1 MYDIIVIGAG
11 PGGYI
16 AAERAGALG
25 KRVLLLEKSELGGVC
40 LNAGCIPTKTLLHAS
55 KLYAH
60 ASNGEG
66 YGVKAQNVSFDI
78 KTAMAW
84 KRKVIETNRKGIAY
98 QMKRFGVEVLRGEA
112 KFLGPGTVSV
122 DGAEKRAQHVI
133 IATGSSPARPPIPG
147 IENPKV
153 VTSTELLSIDSLPGS
168 ITVIGG
174 GYIGM
179 EFASFFSNLGVRVTV
194 VEMMDEII
202 PFMEPE
208 FAAQLRKSM
217 KGVEFMLGTKVV
229 SADGGTL
236 TCEKNGVR
244 ETVTSDLILLS
255 TGRVPNVK
263 GMGFEEAGLDL
274 DRRGIKVD
282 ERMKTNLPGVFAI
295 GDVTG
300 LSLLA
305 HSASRM
311 GEVAVN
317 TIAGKPDRMRLHAV
331 PWAVYTMPEVAGCGL
346 TEADAVKAGRRIKVR
361 SMQLRAN
368 ARFLAEHGA
377 EAGGGERGMIKV
389 VTDSETDVILG
400 VQMLGSG
407 CSELAFGAALMIEA
421 ELRAGDVKDTVFPH
435 PTVSEVLRDVLWE

>member
-1 MYDIIVIGAG
+1 MYDIIIIGAG

-25 KRVLLLEKSELGGVC
+25 KRVLLVEKSELGGVC

-60 ASNGEG
+60 ALHGEG
-66 YGVKAQNVSFDI
+66 YGVTAQNVSFDLSA
-78 KTAMAW
+78 AMAW
-84 KRKVIETNRKGIAY
+84 KQRVIETNRKGIAY
-98 QMKRFGVEVLRGEA
+98 QMKRFGVEVLQGEA
-112 KFLGPGTVSV
+112 KLLGPGAAEV
-122 DGAEKRAQHVI
+122 DGAEKRAQNVI

-147 IENPKV
+147 IDSPQV
-153 VTSTELLSIDSLPGS
+153 VMSTELLSIETMPGS
-168 ITVIGG
+168 ITIIGG

-194 VEMMDEII
+194 VEMMNEII
-202 PFMEPE
+202 PFMEQE
-208 FAAQLRKSM
+208 FAALLRKSM
-217 KGVEFMLGTKVV
+217 KGVEFRLGAKVV
-229 SADGGTL
+229 SVDGGSL
-236 TCEKNGVR
+236 TYEKNGER

-255 TGRVPNVK
+255 TGRVPNIA

-282 ERMKTNLPGVFAI
+282 ERMKTNLPGVYAI

-317 TIAGKPDRMRLHAV
+317 TIAGKPDRMRLRAV

-346 TEADAVKAGRRIKVR
+346 TEADAAAAGRTVKTR

-377 EAGGGERGMIKV
+377 GGGGERGMIKV
-389 VTDSETDVILG
+389 ITDAETEVILG
-400 VQMLGSG
+400 VHMLGSG

-421 ELRAGDVKDTVFPH
+421 ELRANDVKDTIFPH